1 MWSALFHIIQC
12 KIEFTDSTEYVDC
25 SDGNPMVEGTEE
37 EEEDAILEDG
47 LPNKRIKLDGEAE

>member
-1 MWSALFHIIQC
+1 
-12 KIEFTDSTEYVDC
+12 
-25 SDGNPMVEGTEE
+25 MVEGTEE